1 MIKSRQSEDHLSKDM
16 ILSRIREIDIFS
28 YYCPS
33 FRKLGVKFCSELRD
47 DKSPSV
53 SIVIWQ
59 NRLLYKDF
67 GYPEH
72 TFDCFSYV
80 MKKYNCGFYDALRII
95 DNDFGL
101 NLSSFK
107 DTIGFSMGAPGIKT
121 DRKVEQ
127 KRVVIIRKKRRK
139 WMQKDA
145 DFWSKFFIGKKTL
158 IKFDVCPI
166 SHYWINEKRFSC
178 NLSYAYRIGKKYK
191 IYSPYEDIKWISNTT
206 RRHVQGYV
214 QLPDRHDICVVTSS
228 LKDVMSLYELGI
240 PAIALQSE
248 MQMPDKALVHELQER
263 FGVIALFYD
272 NDFDNVN
279 NPGQT
284 MANKIIREFP
294 NFVNIV
300 LPEQYGVKD
309 LSDYIAKYQST
320 SVINAL
326 VLEVLIREIEKKK
339 EKATEQESTERNSE
353 DLQGDQVPF

>member
-33 FRKLGVKFCSELRD
+33 FKELGVKFCSELRD

-53 SIVIWQ
+53 SIIIWQ

-67 GYPEH
+67 GHPEH
-72 TFDCFSYV
+72 TFDCFSYI
-80 MKKYNCGFYDALRII
+80 MKKYNCSFYDALRVV

-107 DTIGFSMGAPGIKT
+107 ETIGFSMGVPAT
-121 DRKVEQ
+121 RTTRKVEQ
-127 KRVVIIRKKRRK
+127 KRVVIIRKRRRK
-139 WMQKDA
+139 WMRKDQE
-145 DFWSKFFIGKKTL
+145 FWSQFFITKATL
-158 IKFDVCPI
+158 IKFAVCPI
-166 SHYWINEKRFSC
+166 THYWINENRFSC
-178 NLSYAYRIGKKYK
+178 DLSYAYKIGKKYK
-191 IYSPYEDIKWISNTT
+191 IYSPYEDTKWISNTT

-320 SVINAL
+320 HLITAL
-326 VLEVLIREIEKKK
+326 VLEVLIRETEKK
-339 EKATEQESTERNSE
+339 KATEQESTERNSE

>member
-1 MIKSRQSEDHLSKDM
+1 M

-33 FRKLGVKFCSELRD
+33 FKELGVKFCSELRD

-53 SIVIWQ
+53 SIIIWQ

-67 GYPEH
+67 GHPEH
-72 TFDCFSYV
+72 TFDCFSYI
-80 MKKYNCGFYDALRII
+80 MKKYNCSFYDALRVV

-107 DTIGFSMGAPGIKT
+107 DTIGFSMGVPAVRT
-121 DRKVEQ
+121 TRKVEQ
-127 KRVVIIRKKRRK
+127 KRVVIIRKRRRK
-139 WMQKDA
+139 WMRKDQE
-145 DFWSKFFIGKKTL
+145 FWSQFFITKATL
-158 IKFDVCPI
+158 IKFAVCPI
-166 SHYWINEKRFSC
+166 THYWINENRFSC
-178 NLSYAYRIGKKYK
+178 DLSYAYKIGKKYK
-191 IYSPYEDIKWISNTT
+191 IYSPYEDTKWISNTT

-248 MQMPDKALVHELQER
+248 MQMPEKALVHELQER

-320 SVINAL
+320 HLITAL
-326 VLEVLIREIEKKK
+326 VLEVLIRETEKKK
-339 EKATEQESTERNSE
+339 TTEQESTERNSE

>member
-33 FRKLGVKFCSELRD
+33 FKELGVKFCSELRD

-53 SIVIWQ
+53 SIIIWQ

-72 TFDCFSYV
+72 TFDCFSYI
-80 MKKYNCGFYDALRII
+80 MKKYNCSFYDALRVV

-107 DTIGFSMGAPGIKT
+107 ETIGFSMGVPAVRTTK
-121 DRKVEQ
+121 KVEQ
-127 KRVVIIRKKRRK
+127 KRVVIIRKRRRK
-139 WMQKDA
+139 WMRKDQE
-145 DFWSKFFIGKKTL
+145 FWSQFFITKTTL
-158 IKFDVCPI
+158 IKFAVCPI
-166 SHYWINEKRFSC
+166 THYWINENRFSC
-178 NLSYAYRIGKKYK
+178 DLSYAYKIGKKYK
-191 IYSPYEDIKWISNTT
+191 IYSPYEDTKWISNTT

-320 SVINAL
+320 HLITAL
-326 VLEVLIREIEKKK
+326 VLEVLIRETEKK
-339 EKATEQESTERNSE
+339 KATEQESTERNSE

>member
-1 MIKSRQSEDHLSKDM
+1 M

-33 FRKLGVKFCSELRD
+33 FKELGVKFCSELRD

-53 SIVIWQ
+53 SIIIWQ

-67 GYPEH
+67 GHPEH
-72 TFDCFSYV
+72 TFDCFSYI
-80 MKKYNCGFYDALRII
+80 MKKYNCSFYDALRVV

-107 DTIGFSMGAPGIKT
+107 DTIGFSMGVPATRTTK
-121 DRKVEQ
+121 KVEQ
-127 KRVVIIRKKRRK
+127 KRVVIIRKRRRK
-139 WMQKDA
+139 WMRKDQE
-145 DFWSKFFIGKKTL
+145 FWSQFFITKTTL
-158 IKFDVCPI
+158 IKFAVCPI
-166 SHYWINEKRFSC
+166 THYWINENRFSC
-178 NLSYAYRIGKKYK
+178 DLSYAYKIGKKYK
-191 IYSPYEDIKWISNTT
+191 IYSPYEDTKWISNTT

-320 SVINAL
+320 HLITAL
-326 VLEVLIREIEKKK
+326 VLEVLIRETEKKK
-339 EKATEQESTERNSE
+339 TTEQESTERNSE

>member
-33 FRKLGVKFCSELRD
+33 FKELGVKFCSELRD

-53 SIVIWQ
+53 SIIIWQ

-67 GYPEH
+67 GHPEH
-72 TFDCFSYV
+72 TFDCFSYI
-80 MKKYNCGFYDALRII
+80 MKKYNCSFYDALRVV

-107 DTIGFSMGAPGIKT
+107 ETIGFSMGVPAVRTTK
-121 DRKVEQ
+121 KVEQ
-127 KRVVIIRKKRRK
+127 KRVVIIRKRRRK
-139 WMQKDA
+139 WMRKDQE
-145 DFWSKFFIGKKTL
+145 FWSQFFITKTTL
-158 IKFDVCPI
+158 IKFAVCPI
-166 SHYWINEKRFSC
+166 THYWINENRFSC
-178 NLSYAYRIGKKYK
+178 DLSYAYKIGKKYK
-191 IYSPYEDIKWISNTT
+191 IYSPYEDTKWISNTT

-272 NDFDNVN
+272 NDFNNVN

-320 SVINAL
+320 HLITAL
-326 VLEVLIREIEKKK
+326 VLEVLIRETEKKK
-339 EKATEQESTERNSE
+339 TTEQESTERNSE

>member
-33 FRKLGVKFCSELRD
+33 FKELGVKFCSELRD

-53 SIVIWQ
+53 SIIIWQ

-67 GYPEH
+67 GHPEH
-72 TFDCFSYV
+72 TFDCFSYI
-80 MKKYNCGFYDALRII
+80 MKKYNCSFYDALRVV

-107 DTIGFSMGAPGIKT
+107 DTIGFSMGVPATRTTK
-121 DRKVEQ
+121 KVEQ
-127 KRVVIIRKKRRK
+127 KRVDIIRKRGRK
-139 WMQKDA
+139 WMRKDQE
-145 DFWSKFFIGKKTL
+145 FWSQFFITKTTL
-158 IKFDVCPI
+158 IKFAVCPI
-166 SHYWINEKRFSC
+166 THYWINENRFSC
-178 NLSYAYRIGKKYK
+178 DLSYAYKIGKKYK
-191 IYSPYEDIKWISNTT
+191 IYSPYEDTKWISNTT

-320 SVINAL
+320 HLITAL
-326 VLEVLIREIEKKK
+326 VLEVLIRETEKKK
-339 EKATEQESTERNSE
+339 TTEQESTERNSE

>member
-33 FRKLGVKFCSELRD
+33 FKELGVKFCSELRD

-53 SIVIWQ
+53 SIIIWQ

-67 GYPEH
+67 GHPEH
-72 TFDCFSYV
+72 TFDCFSYI
-80 MKKYNCGFYDALRII
+80 MKKYNCSFYDALRVV

-107 DTIGFSMGAPGIKT
+107 ETIGFSMGVPAARTTK
-121 DRKVEQ
+121 KVEQ
-127 KRVVIIRKKRRK
+127 KRVVIIRKRRRK
-139 WMQKDA
+139 WMRKDQE
-145 DFWSKFFIGKKTL
+145 FWSQFFITKTTL
-158 IKFDVCPI
+158 IKFAVCPI
-166 SHYWINEKRFSC
+166 THYWINENRFSC
-178 NLSYAYRIGKKYK
+178 DLSYAYKIGKKYK
-191 IYSPYEDIKWISNTT
+191 IYSPYEDTKWISNTT

-320 SVINAL
+320 HLITAL
-326 VLEVLIREIEKKK
+326 VLEVLIRETEKKK
-339 EKATEQESTERNSE
+339 TTEQESTERNSE

>member
-33 FRKLGVKFCSELRD
+33 FKELGVKFCSELRD

-53 SIVIWQ
+53 SIIIWQ

-67 GYPEH
+67 GHPEH
-72 TFDCFSYV
+72 TFDCFSYI
-80 MKKYNCGFYDALRII
+80 MKKYNCSFYDALRVV

-107 DTIGFSMGAPGIKT
+107 ETIGFSMGVPAT
-121 DRKVEQ
+121 RTTRKVEQ
-127 KRVVIIRKKRRK
+127 KRVVIIRKRRRK
-139 WMQKDA
+139 WMRKDQE
-145 DFWSKFFIGKKTL
+145 FWSQFFITKATL
-158 IKFDVCPI
+158 IKFAVCPI
-166 SHYWINEKRFSC
+166 THYWINENRFSC
-178 NLSYAYRIGKKYK
+178 DLSYAYKIGKKYK
-191 IYSPYEDIKWISNTT
+191 IYSPYEDTKWISNTT

-320 SVINAL
+320 HLITAL
-326 VLEVLIREIEKKK
+326 VLEVLIRETEKKK
-339 EKATEQESTERNSE
+339 TTEQESTERNSE

>member
-33 FRKLGVKFCSELRD
+33 FKELGVKFCSELRD

-53 SIVIWQ
+53 SIIIWQ

-67 GYPEH
+67 GHPEH
-72 TFDCFSYV
+72 TFDCFSYI
-80 MKKYNCGFYDALRII
+80 MKKYNCSFYDALRVV

-107 DTIGFSMGAPGIKT
+107 DTIGFSMGVPAVRT
-121 DRKVEQ
+121 TRKVEQ
-127 KRVVIIRKKRRK
+127 KRVVIIRKRRRK
-139 WMQKDA
+139 WMRKDQE
-145 DFWSKFFIGKKTL
+145 FWSQFFITKTTL
-158 IKFDVCPI
+158 IKFAVCPI
-166 SHYWINEKRFSC
+166 THYWINENRFSC
-178 NLSYAYRIGKKYK
+178 DLSYAYKIGKKYK
-191 IYSPYEDIKWISNTT
+191 IYSPYEDTKWISNTT

-248 MQMPDKALVHELQER
+248 MQMPEKALVHELQER

-320 SVINAL
+320 HLITAL
-326 VLEVLIREIEKKK
+326 VLEVLIRETEKKK
-339 EKATEQESTERNSE
+339 TTEQESTERNSE

>member
-33 FRKLGVKFCSELRD
+33 FKELGVKFCSELRD

-53 SIVIWQ
+53 SIIIWQ

-67 GYPEH
+67 GHPEH
-72 TFDCFSYV
+72 TFDCFSYI
-80 MKKYNCGFYDALRII
+80 MKKYNCSFYDALRVV

-107 DTIGFSMGAPGIKT
+107 ETIGFSMGIPATRTTK
-121 DRKVEQ
+121 KVEQ
-127 KRVVIIRKKRRK
+127 KRVVIIRKRRRK
-139 WMQKDA
+139 WMRKDQE
-145 DFWSKFFIGKKTL
+145 FWSQFFITKTTL
-158 IKFDVCPI
+158 IKFAVCPI
-166 SHYWINEKRFSC
+166 THYWINENRFSC
-178 NLSYAYRIGKKYK
+178 DLSYAYKIGKKYK
-191 IYSPYEDIKWISNTT
+191 IYSPYEDTKWISNTT

-320 SVINAL
+320 HLITAL
-326 VLEVLIREIEKKK
+326 VLEVLIRETEKKK
-339 EKATEQESTERNSE
+339 TTEQESTERNSE

>member
-1 MIKSRQSEDHLSKDM
+1 
-16 ILSRIREIDIFS
+16 
-28 YYCPS
+28 
-33 FRKLGVKFCSELRD
+33 
-47 DKSPSV
+47 
-53 SIVIWQ
+53 
-59 NRLLYKDF
+59 
-67 GYPEH
+67 
-72 TFDCFSYV
+72 
-80 MKKYNCGFYDALRII
+80 MKKYNCSFYDALRVV

-107 DTIGFSMGAPGIKT
+107 DTIGFSMGVPAARTTK
-121 DRKVEQ
+121 KVEQ
-127 KRVVIIRKKRRK
+127 KRVVIIRKRRRK
-139 WMQKDA
+139 WMRKDQE
-145 DFWSKFFIGKKTL
+145 FWSQFFITKTTL
-158 IKFDVCPI
+158 IKFAVCPI
-166 SHYWINEKRFSC
+166 THYWINENRFSC
-178 NLSYAYRIGKKYK
+178 DLSYAYKIGKKYK
-191 IYSPYEDIKWISNTT
+191 IYSPYEDTKWISNTT

-320 SVINAL
+320 HLITAL
-326 VLEVLIREIEKKK
+326 VLEVLIRETEKKK
-339 EKATEQESTERNSE
+339 TTEQESTERNSE

>member
-33 FRKLGVKFCSELRD
+33 FKELGVKFCSELRD

-53 SIVIWQ
+53 SIIIWQ

-67 GYPEH
+67 GHPEH
-72 TFDCFSYV
+72 TFDCFSYI
-80 MKKYNCGFYDALRII
+80 MKKYNCSFYDALRVV

-107 DTIGFSMGAPGIKT
+107 ETIGFSMGIPATRTTK
-121 DRKVEQ
+121 KVEQ
-127 KRVVIIRKKRRK
+127 KRVVIIRKRRRK
-139 WMQKDA
+139 WMRKDQE
-145 DFWSKFFIGKKTL
+145 FWSQFFITKTTL
-158 IKFDVCPI
+158 IKFAVCPI
-166 SHYWINEKRFSC
+166 THYWINENRFSC
-178 NLSYAYRIGKKYK
+178 DLSYAYKIGKKYK
-191 IYSPYEDIKWISNTT
+191 IYSPYEDTKWISNTT

-320 SVINAL
+320 HLITAL
-326 VLEVLIREIEKKK
+326 VLEVLIRETEKKK
-339 EKATEQESTERNSE
+339 TTEQESTERNSE
-353 DLQGDQVPF
+353 DLQGD

>member
-1 MIKSRQSEDHLSKDM
+1 
-16 ILSRIREIDIFS
+16 
-28 YYCPS
+28 
-33 FRKLGVKFCSELRD
+33 
-47 DKSPSV
+47 
-53 SIVIWQ
+53 
-59 NRLLYKDF
+59 
-67 GYPEH
+67 
-72 TFDCFSYV
+72 
-80 MKKYNCGFYDALRII
+80 MKKYNCSFYDALRVV

-107 DTIGFSMGAPGIKT
+107 DTIGFSMGVPATRTTK
-121 DRKVEQ
+121 KVEQ
-127 KRVVIIRKKRRK
+127 KRVVIIRKRRRK
-139 WMQKDA
+139 WMRKDQE
-145 DFWSKFFIGKKTL
+145 FWSQFFITKTTL
-158 IKFDVCPI
+158 IKFAVCPI
-166 SHYWINEKRFSC
+166 THYWINENRFSC
-178 NLSYAYRIGKKYK
+178 DLSYAYKIGKKYK
-191 IYSPYEDIKWISNTT
+191 IYSPYEDTKWISNTT

-320 SVINAL
+320 HLITAL
-326 VLEVLIREIEKKK
+326 VLEVLIRETEKKK
-339 EKATEQESTERNSE
+339 TTEQESTERNSE

>member
-33 FRKLGVKFCSELRD
+33 FKELGVKFCSELRD

-53 SIVIWQ
+53 SIIIWQ

-67 GYPEH
+67 GHPEH
-72 TFDCFSYV
+72 TFDCFSYI
-80 MKKYNCGFYDALRII
+80 MKKYNCSFYDALRVV

-107 DTIGFSMGAPGIKT
+107 ETIGFSMGVPATRTTK
-121 DRKVEQ
+121 KVEQ
-127 KRVVIIRKKRRK
+127 KRVVIIRKRRRK
-139 WMQKDA
+139 WMRKDQE
-145 DFWSKFFIGKKTL
+145 FWSQFFITKATL
-158 IKFDVCPI
+158 IKFAVCPI
-166 SHYWINEKRFSC
+166 THYWINENRFSC
-178 NLSYAYRIGKKYK
+178 DLSYAYKIGKKYK
-191 IYSPYEDIKWISNTT
+191 IYSPYEDTKWISNTT

-320 SVINAL
+320 HLITAL
-326 VLEVLIREIEKKK
+326 VLEVLIRETEKK
-339 EKATEQESTERNSE
+339 KATEQESTERNSE

>member
-33 FRKLGVKFCSELRD
+33 FKELGVKFCSELRD

-53 SIVIWQ
+53 SIIIWQ

-72 TFDCFSYV
+72 TFDCFSYI
-80 MKKYNCGFYDALRII
+80 MKKYNCSFYDALRVV

-107 DTIGFSMGAPGIKT
+107 ETIGFSMGVLATRTTK
-121 DRKVEQ
+121 KVEQ
-127 KRVVIIRKKRRK
+127 KRVVIIRKRRRK
-139 WMQKDA
+139 WMRKDQE
-145 DFWSKFFIGKKTL
+145 FWSQFFITKTTL
-158 IKFDVCPI
+158 IKFAVCPI
-166 SHYWINEKRFSC
+166 THYWINENRFSC
-178 NLSYAYRIGKKYK
+178 DLSYAYKIGKKYK
-191 IYSPYEDIKWISNTT
+191 IYSPYEDTKWISNTT

-320 SVINAL
+320 HLITAL
-326 VLEVLIREIEKKK
+326 VLEVLIRETEKKK
-339 EKATEQESTERNSE
+339 TTEQESTERNSE
-353 DLQGDQVPF
+353 DLQGD

>member
-33 FRKLGVKFCSELRD
+33 FKELGVKFCSELRED
-47 DKSPSV
+47 NSPSV
-53 SIVIWQ
+53 SIIIWQ

-72 TFDCFSYV
+72 SFDCFSYV
-80 MKKYNCGFYDALRII
+80 MKKYNCSFYDALRVI

-107 DTIGFSMGAPGIKT
+107 ETVGFSMGFKATTTAK
-121 DRKVEQ
+121 KVQ
-127 KRVVIIRKKRRK
+127 HKRVVIIRKRSRP
-139 WMQKDA
+139 WMKKDA
-145 DFWSKFFIGKKTL
+145 EFWSKYFISKKTL
-158 IKFDVCPI
+158 IKFGVCPI
-166 SHYWINEKRFSC
+166 THFWINENRFSC

-191 IYSPYEDIKWISNTT
+191 IYSPYEDTKWISNTT
-206 RRHVQGYV
+206 RRHVQGYI
-214 QLPDRHDICVVTSS
+214 QLPSRHSICVVTSS

-248 MQMPDKALVHELQER
+248 MQMPAEALVHELQER

-309 LSDYIAKYQST
+309 LSDYIAKYN
-320 SVINAL
+320 SVDLINAL
-326 VLEVLIREIEKKK
+326 VLEALISETKKSK
-339 EKATEQESTERNSE
+339 ETTEQESTERDSE
-353 DLQGDQVPF
+353 NLQGDQVPF

>member
-33 FRKLGVKFCSELRD
+33 FKELGVKFCSELRD

-53 SIVIWQ
+53 SIIIWQ

-67 GYPEH
+67 GHPEH
-72 TFDCFSYV
+72 TFDCFSYI
-80 MKKYNCGFYDALRII
+80 MKKYNCSFYDALRVV

-107 DTIGFSMGAPGIKT
+107 ETIGFSMGVPATRTTK
-121 DRKVEQ
+121 KVEQ
-127 KRVVIIRKKRRK
+127 KRVVIIRKRRRK
-139 WMQKDA
+139 WMRKDQE
-145 DFWSKFFIGKKTL
+145 FWSQFFITKTTL
-158 IKFDVCPI
+158 IKFAVCPI
-166 SHYWINEKRFSC
+166 THYWINENRFSC
-178 NLSYAYRIGKKYK
+178 DLSYAYKIGKKYK
-191 IYSPYEDIKWISNTT
+191 IYSPYEDTKWISNTT

-320 SVINAL
+320 HLITAL
-326 VLEVLIREIEKKK
+326 VLEVLIRETEKKK
-339 EKATEQESTERNSE
+339 TTEQESTERNSE
-353 DLQGDQVPF
+353 DL

>member
-33 FRKLGVKFCSELRD
+33 FKELGVKFCSELRD

-53 SIVIWQ
+53 SIIIWQ

-67 GYPEH
+67 GHPEH
-72 TFDCFSYV
+72 TFDCFSYI
-80 MKKYNCGFYDALRII
+80 MKKYNCSFYDALRVV

-107 DTIGFSMGAPGIKT
+107 ETIGFSMGIPATRTTK
-121 DRKVEQ
+121 KVEQ
-127 KRVVIIRKKRRK
+127 KRVVIIRKRRRK
-139 WMQKDA
+139 WMRKDQE
-145 DFWSKFFIGKKTL
+145 FWSQFFITKTTL
-158 IKFDVCPI
+158 IKFAVCPI
-166 SHYWINEKRFSC
+166 THYWINENRFSC
-178 NLSYAYRIGKKYK
+178 DLSYAYKIGKKYK
-191 IYSPYEDIKWISNTT
+191 IYSPYEDTKWISNTT

-272 NDFDNVN
+272 NDFNNVN

-320 SVINAL
+320 HLITAL
-326 VLEVLIREIEKKK
+326 VLEVLIRETEKKK
-339 EKATEQESTERNSE
+339 TTEQESTERNSE

>member
-33 FRKLGVKFCSELRD
+33 FKELGVKFCSELRD

-53 SIVIWQ
+53 SIIIWQ

-67 GYPEH
+67 GHPEH
-72 TFDCFSYV
+72 TFDCFSYI
-80 MKKYNCGFYDALRII
+80 MKKYNCSFYDALRVV

-107 DTIGFSMGAPGIKT
+107 DTIGFSMGVPATRTTK
-121 DRKVEQ
+121 KVEQ
-127 KRVVIIRKKRRK
+127 KRVVIIRKRRRK
-139 WMQKDA
+139 WMRKDQE
-145 DFWSKFFIGKKTL
+145 FWSQFFITKTTL
-158 IKFDVCPI
+158 IKFAVCPI
-166 SHYWINEKRFSC
+166 THYWINENRFSC
-178 NLSYAYRIGKKYK
+178 DLSYAYKIGKKYK
-191 IYSPYEDIKWISNTT
+191 IYSPYEDTKWISNTT

-263 FGVIALFYD
+263 FGAIALFYD

-320 SVINAL
+320 HLITAL
-326 VLEVLIREIEKKK
+326 VLEVLIRETEKKK
-339 EKATEQESTERNSE
+339 TTEQESTERNSE

>member
-33 FRKLGVKFCSELRD
+33 FKELGVKFCSELRD

-53 SIVIWQ
+53 SIIIWQ

-72 TFDCFSYV
+72 TFDCFSYI
-80 MKKYNCGFYDALRII
+80 MKKYNCSFYDALRVV

-107 DTIGFSMGAPGIKT
+107 ETIGFSMGVPAVRT
-121 DRKVEQ
+121 TRKVEQ
-127 KRVVIIRKKRRK
+127 KRVVIIRKRRRK
-139 WMQKDA
+139 WMRKDQE
-145 DFWSKFFIGKKTL
+145 FWSQFFITKTTL
-158 IKFDVCPI
+158 IKFAVCPI
-166 SHYWINEKRFSC
+166 THYWINENRFSC
-178 NLSYAYRIGKKYK
+178 DLSYAYKIGKKYK
-191 IYSPYEDIKWISNTT
+191 IYSPYEDTKWISNTT

-320 SVINAL
+320 HLITAL
-326 VLEVLIREIEKKK
+326 VLEVLIRETEKKK
-339 EKATEQESTERNSE
+339 TTEQESTERNSE

>member
-33 FRKLGVKFCSELRD
+33 FKELGVKFCSELRD

-53 SIVIWQ
+53 SIIIWQ

-67 GYPEH
+67 GHPEH
-72 TFDCFSYV
+72 TFDCFSYI
-80 MKKYNCGFYDALRII
+80 MKKYNCSFYDALRVV

-107 DTIGFSMGAPGIKT
+107 DTIGFSMGVPATRTTK
-121 DRKVEQ
+121 KVEQ
-127 KRVVIIRKKRRK
+127 KRVVIIRKRRRK
-139 WMQKDA
+139 WMRKDQE
-145 DFWSKFFIGKKTL
+145 FWSQFFITKTTL
-158 IKFDVCPI
+158 IKFAVCPI
-166 SHYWINEKRFSC
+166 THYWINENRFSC
-178 NLSYAYRIGKKYK
+178 DLSYAYKIGKKYK
-191 IYSPYEDIKWISNTT
+191 IYSPYEDTKWISNTT

-320 SVINAL
+320 HLITAL
-326 VLEVLIREIEKKK
+326 VLEVLIRETEKKK
-339 EKATEQESTERNSE
+339 TTEQESTERNSE

>member
-1 MIKSRQSEDHLSKDM
+1 
-16 ILSRIREIDIFS
+16 
-28 YYCPS
+28 
-33 FRKLGVKFCSELRD
+33 
-47 DKSPSV
+47 
-53 SIVIWQ
+53 
-59 NRLLYKDF
+59 
-67 GYPEH
+67 
-72 TFDCFSYV
+72 
-80 MKKYNCGFYDALRII
+80 MKKYNCSFYDALRVV

-107 DTIGFSMGAPGIKT
+107 DTIGFSMGVPAVRTTK
-121 DRKVEQ
+121 KVEQ
-127 KRVVIIRKKRRK
+127 KRVVIIRKRRRK
-139 WMQKDA
+139 WMRKDQE
-145 DFWSKFFIGKKTL
+145 FWSQFFITKTTL
-158 IKFDVCPI
+158 IKFAVCPI
-166 SHYWINEKRFSC
+166 THYWINENRFSC
-178 NLSYAYRIGKKYK
+178 DLSYAYKIGKKYK
-191 IYSPYEDIKWISNTT
+191 IYSPYEDTKWISNTT

-320 SVINAL
+320 HLITAL
-326 VLEVLIREIEKKK
+326 VLEVLIRETEKK
-339 EKATEQESTERNSE
+339 KATEQESTERNSE

>member
-33 FRKLGVKFCSELRD
+33 FKELGVKFCSELRD

-53 SIVIWQ
+53 SIIIWQ

-72 TFDCFSYV
+72 TFDCFSYI
-80 MKKYNCGFYDALRII
+80 MKKYNCSFYDALRVV

-107 DTIGFSMGAPGIKT
+107 ETIGFSMGVPAVRTTK
-121 DRKVEQ
+121 KVEQ
-127 KRVVIIRKKRRK
+127 KRVVIIRKRRRK
-139 WMQKDA
+139 WMRKDQE
-145 DFWSKFFIGKKTL
+145 FWSQFFITKTTL
-158 IKFDVCPI
+158 IKFAVCPI
-166 SHYWINEKRFSC
+166 THYWINENRFSC
-178 NLSYAYRIGKKYK
+178 DLSYAYKIGKKYK
-191 IYSPYEDIKWISNTT
+191 IYSPYEDTKWISNTT

-320 SVINAL
+320 HLITAL
-326 VLEVLIREIEKKK
+326 VLEVLIRETEKKK
-339 EKATEQESTERNSE
+339 TTEQESTERNSE